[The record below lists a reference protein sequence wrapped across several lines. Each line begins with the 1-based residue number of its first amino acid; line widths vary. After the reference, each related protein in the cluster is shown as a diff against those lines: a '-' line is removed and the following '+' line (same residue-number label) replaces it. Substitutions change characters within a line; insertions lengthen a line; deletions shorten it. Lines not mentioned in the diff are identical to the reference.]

1 MLSAALLLLSATP
14 AAADS
19 VYLSSHIP
27 TTTNKIIVQM
37 FEWTWDSVAAECG
50 YFLGTSGIGFVQVSP
65 AQENWKGDGVWWD
78 SYQPES
84 YNIAGKHGNR
94 TSFANMVTTC
104 HNNGVGVI
112 VDTVMNHQTGQ
123 TSGTGW
129 TGDTFTKYVYP
140 GTYEYQDF
148 HHTQCGSWN
157 GQISKWED
165 SLQWLEE
172 EEETH
177 AQHPGLDNYGNATEV
192 QFCELVGLADL
203 ATETEYVRSRLAQY
217 INDLISLGVDG
228 LRLDASKHMPV
239 ADIANILSRTTKQLY
254 ITQEVIYGAGE
265 PITPNMYT
273 GNGDV
278 QEHVLPYSREGDML
292 FRFTSAIESAFNSG
306 NIAQLQYVP
315 FDGWVPS
322 SSANAFVTNH
332 DTERNGGSLNY
343 LSPNNEYV
351 LAYIYALSF
360 PYGTPTILSSYIF
373 ANTDV
378 GPPNGGYG
386 TCYGTGGVNG
396 FLCQHR
402 WIAIAGMIGFFNQV
416 GSSAVVNWVSDAY
429 NRIAY
434 GRGALGHVGI
444 NLSGSTWTRSFTTSL
459 PSGTY
464 CDIVHGSVSGT
475 TCSGPTIVVS
485 NGEFTTTVNTYDGFG
500 IHTGAKIE

>member
-50 YFLGTSGIGFVQVSP
+50 YFLGTSGVGFVQVSP

-315 FDGWVPS
+315 FDG
-322 SSANAFVTNH
+322 
-332 DTERNGGSLNY
+332 
-343 LSPNNEYV
+343 
-351 LAYIYALSF
+351 
-360 PYGTPTILSSYIF
+360 
-373 ANTDV
+373 
-378 GPPNGGYG
+378 YG

-416 GSSAVVNWVSDAY
+416 GSSVVVHWVSDAY